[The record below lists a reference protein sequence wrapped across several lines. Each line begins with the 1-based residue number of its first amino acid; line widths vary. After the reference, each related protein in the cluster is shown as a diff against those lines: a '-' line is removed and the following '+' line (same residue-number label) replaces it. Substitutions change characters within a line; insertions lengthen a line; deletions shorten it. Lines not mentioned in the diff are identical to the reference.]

1 MTLGNVKLILGREIR
16 DQLRDRR
23 TLFMIA
29 VLPILLYPLL
39 GISMLQVSQ
48 FMQEQA
54 TRVLVVGANHL
65 AARPPL
71 FENGQFATRLFGDPS
86 GARLLELH
94 FVSAEPPTPGAAP
107 ADLRMEADA
116 EVAAGH
122 FEAALY
128 FPPDFARRLEA
139 FRAAVRRQA
148 QGRAG
153 GRAGDEP
160 AVRLAVPSPEIVH
173 STANEK
179 SELAFARLSGVLQ
192 RWSEQIGE
200 DNLVQSGVSRIAAR
214 PFLVGSADVA
224 DPKHRGASFWAR
236 ILPVL
241 LLLWTLTGAFYP
253 AIDLC
258 AGEKERGTLETL
270 LCSPAERSE
279 IVVGKLLT
287 IMLFSILTV
296 VLNLLSMGITGW
308 MLMSQMPGLGL
319 PPPVA
324 IVALA
329 IAVVPMAALFS
340 TLCLA
345 LAAFARS
352 TKEGQYYLMPLL
364 CITLPLVMLPMS
376 PGVDLNL
383 GNSLIPVTG
392 VVLLLRSVLEGNY
405 WQAIQFTP
413 VVSMVT
419 LIACLLSIR
428 WAVEQF
434 NSESVLFRESERLN
448 LGLWLQRLW
457 SHRQPTPT
465 VAAATCCGTL
475 ILVAH
480 FFLSVSAAPME
491 GLGGFVRAVLTT
503 QLAVIAAPALLMTL
517 LLTRSLRQTLLLK
530 RPPWLAV
537 PAAALLAVALH
548 PVSNV
553 LQSLVQHLY
562 HVNENLRPAL
572 EKVQAMFHQA
582 DFWTLVLVIAIV
594 PALCEEL
601 AFRGF
606 ILSGFRH
613 LGHKWRAIVFTSLL
627 FGMTH
632 GVVQQSLL
640 ACLLGMVLGFLA
652 VQTGSILPGM
662 VFHVVHNTLA
672 VSNARIMPEMVPH
685 APALRTFVTPL
696 DGGGCGFTWPVAVV
710 GLLAAVLLLMWFG
723 RLRGPKS
730 PEEELTEAIER
741 GESQQ
746 LSLVP
751 KEAAC
756 GLAGDR

>member
-1 MTLGNVKLILGREIR
+1 
-16 DQLRDRR
+16 
-23 TLFMIA
+23 
-29 VLPILLYPLL
+29 
-39 GISMLQVSQ
+39 
-48 FMQEQA
+48 
-54 TRVLVVGANHL
+54 
-65 AARPPL
+65 
-71 FENGQFATRLFGDPS
+71 LFGDPS
-86 GARLLELH
+86 GAQLLELH
-94 FVSAEPPTPGAAP
+94 FASEDPPTPGAA
-107 ADLRMEADA
+107 ATDLRAEADA

-122 FEAALY
+122 YEAALY
-128 FPPDFARRLEA
+128 FPPDFVGRLEA
-139 FRAAVRRQA
+139 FRAAVRRQ
-148 QGRAG
+148 GRDRAAG
-153 GRAGDEP
+153 RSRDEP
-160 AVRLAVPSPEIVH
+160 AVRLEVPSPEIIH

-179 SELAFARLSGVLQ
+179 SELAFARLAGVLQ

-200 DNLVQSGVSRIAAR
+200 DNLIQSGVPKIAAR

-224 DPKHRGASFWAR
+224 DATHRGASFWAK

-241 LLLWTLTGAFYP
+241 LLLWALTGAFYP

-279 IVVGKLLT
+279 IVLGKLLT
-287 IMLFSILTV
+287 IMLFSMLTA
-296 VLNLLSMGITGW
+296 VLNLLSMGMTGW
-308 MLMSQMPGLGL
+308 MVMTQMPGLGL

-329 IAVVPMAALFS
+329 IALVPMSALFS

-352 TKEGQYYLMPLL
+352 SKEGQYYLMPLL
-364 CITLPLVMLPMS
+364 CITLPLVVLPMS
-376 PGVDLNL
+376 PGVELNL

-405 WQAIQFTP
+405 WQAAQFAP
-413 VVSMVT
+413 VVAMVT

-434 NSESVLFRESERLN
+434 NSEAVLFRASERLD
-448 LGLWLQRLW
+448 LGLWLRRLW

-475 ILVAH
+475 ILMAN
-480 FFLSVSAAPME
+480 FFLSVSLAPMQ
-491 GLGGFVRAVLTT
+491 GLGGFVRTVLTT
-503 QLAVIAAPALLMTL
+503 QLAVIAAPVLLMTL
-517 LLTRSLRQTLLLK
+517 LLTRSPRQTLLLR

-537 PAAALLAVALH
+537 PAAALLAVAVH

-553 LQSLVQHLY
+553 LQSLVRQLY
-562 HVNENLRPAL
+562 PVSESIRPAL
-572 EKVQAMFHQA
+572 EKMQEMFHQA
-582 DFWTLVLVIAIV
+582 NFWTLVLVIAVV

-613 LGHKWRAIVFTSLL
+613 LGHKWRAIVFTALL
-627 FGMTH
+627 FGLTH
-632 GVVQQSLL
+632 GIVQQSVM
-640 ACLLGMVLGFLA
+640 ACVLGIILGFLA
-652 VQTGSILPGM
+652 VQSGSILPGI

-672 VSNARIMPEMVPH
+672 VTNARIMPEMVPH
-685 APALRTFVTPL
+685 APLLRKVMAPI
-696 DGGGCGFTWPVAVV
+696 DGGGCAFTWPVAVV
-710 GLLAAVLLLMWFG
+710 GLLAAAMLLLWFG

-730 PEEELTEAIER
+730 PEEELAEAMER
-741 GESQQ
+741 GEHQPAP
-746 LSLVP
+746 LVP
-751 KEAAC
+751 QEAAC